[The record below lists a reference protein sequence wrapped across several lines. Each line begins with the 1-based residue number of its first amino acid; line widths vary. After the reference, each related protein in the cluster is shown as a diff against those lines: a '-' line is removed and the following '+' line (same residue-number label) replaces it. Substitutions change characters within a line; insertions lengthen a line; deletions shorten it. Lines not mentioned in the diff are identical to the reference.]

1 MRPMRT
7 DPSFHDE
14 PTRPSSLPARIARGD
29 EPTRPTVI
37 PQLLARAVE
46 GRVKA
51 DAEADGEGFGPS
63 APRLALGIPF

>member
-1 MRPMRT
+1 MRPMRPE
-7 DPSFHDE
+7 PSFHDE

-46 GRVKA
+46 GRVRA
-51 DAEADGEGFGPS
+51 DAGAEADFGPS
-63 APRLALGIPF
+63 APRLALGILF